1 LFKTKV
7 IETTVYKLSDLLDE
21 IQILVRS
28 TFDRSYWVVG
38 EIASISEAKNG
49 HLYLELAEKQD
60 DNLQAKVRANL
71 WANSKKRLLSEFE
84 FATSQSL
91 KKGMKVLLNVVVDF
105 HPIFGL
111 SLTILDIDASF
122 SLGEIERQKQLTLNR
137 LEQEGLLDFN
147 QQHVLPPVIQNIAI
161 ISSATA
167 AGFQDFMKQLKDN
180 DMGYTFNTVLFQA
193 TMQGEKAASSIVQ
206 AFNLAELN
214 SQKFDILVLIRGGG
228 SSLDLSCFDEFD
240 LAVRIAQS
248 VFPVFTGIGHERDFS
263 IADRVAHTHLKTP
276 TAVAEYILSVN
287 WSFEQKITT
296 LNTSIIQ
303 FAKNRIYENH
313 KNLHSISRDL
323 SYAVHEK
330 MNRSAQLL
338 QNKNHLYQKVVNN
351 KLKRAGFDLEKFTLI
366 FQHDLKRK
374 LFSVFQKLE
383 INSKKL
389 TKLSKIQFQNTKYL
403 LKIKQQI
410 IQKRSS
416 DALQTNSHELNQL
429 EQILHLADPRQI
441 LKRGFSITR
450 YNGKIIRQL
459 KDLEDNAL
467 ICTEIDGG
475 KIESIIIKKNNNEQK
490 TDL

>member
-1 LFKTKV
+1 
-7 IETTVYKLSDLLDE
+7 
-21 IQILVRS
+21 
-28 TFDRSYWVVG
+28 
-38 EIASISEAKNG
+38 
-49 HLYLELAEKQD
+49 
-60 DNLQAKVRANL
+60 
-71 WANSKKRLLSEFE
+71 
-84 FATSQSL
+84 
-91 KKGMKVLLNVVVDF
+91 
-105 HPIFGL
+105 
-111 SLTILDIDASF
+111 
-122 SLGEIERQKQLTLNR
+122 
-137 LEQEGLLDFN
+137 
-147 QQHVLPPVIQNIAI
+147 
-161 ISSATA
+161 
-167 AGFQDFMKQLKDN
+167 
-180 DMGYTFNTVLFQA
+180 
-193 TMQGEKAASSIVQ
+193 
-206 AFNLAELN
+206 
-214 SQKFDILVLIRGGG
+214 
-228 SSLDLSCFDEFD
+228 
-240 LAVRIAQS
+240 
-248 VFPVFTGIGHERDFS
+248 
-263 IADRVAHTHLKTP
+263 
-276 TAVAEYILSVN
+276 
-287 WSFEQKITT
+287 
-296 LNTSIIQ
+296 
-303 FAKNRIYENH
+303 
-313 KNLHSISRDL
+313 
-323 SYAVHEK
+323 